1 MTHLSLEF
9 SWCSRYTFRRMFYR
23 GNTSQKWD
31 ISPCGEAFVYHDRAL
46 NNYFMPCHRIYSQ
59 VANTI
64 IMTNTRLD
72 VIPSYVQRLS
82 CILIGCILNDMAWIL
97 IMECFRVPYRGISHG
112 LLKCFWC
119 AHEKIHV
126 KTRYWSP
133 YQKKA
138 LHNYSILN
146 HATEIT
152 QANML
157 NTANDKDW
165 VNTSPLMFF
174 EERNPTI

>member
-1 MTHLSLEF
+1 MLWNNPLVPFFGITTG
-9 SWCSRYTFRRMFYR
+9 RGMFKPRKYKPKL
-23 GNTSQKWD
+23 GYSMW
-31 ISPCGEAFVYHDRAL
+31 ISIGIPWKH
-46 NNYFMPCHRIYSQ
+46 NYFIPCHRIYSQ
-59 VANTI
+59 VANI
-64 IMTNTRLD
+64 INMTNTRLD

-97 IMECFRVPYRGISHG
+97 IMECFRVPYHGISHG

-126 KTRYWSP
+126 KTRYCMP

-146 HATEIT
+146 HATKTTEENT
-152 QANML
+152 V
-157 NTANDKDW
+157 NTAIDKDC
-165 VNTSPLMFF
+165 VYTSCLMFCK
-174 EERNPTI
+174 ERNSTI